1 MKKTSKTDII
11 HIAKL
16 ANLNIAEIES
26 VKLQKQ
32 FKETLR
38 EVDKLK
44 KLNTMTVAGT
54 YHVTGVNNVLR
65 SDVIDK
71 ERVLSQ
77 DAALSNANRVFNGYF
92 VVPAIFNEK

>member
-16 ANLNIAEIES
+16 ANLNIAEVES

-54 YHVTGVNNVLR
+54 YHVTGVKNVLR
-65 SDVIDK
+65 GDSIDR
-71 ERVLSQ
+71 ERLLSQ
-77 DAALSNANRVFNGYF
+77 DAALSTAKKVFNGYF